1 MDFNQT
7 IEMVRQFH
15 QHIGAPIADKPQLLP
30 GKPREADFLAAR
42 IANLGRL
49 ARRGAGGDSFLERL
63 ALALEELA
71 EWAAA
76 HAKQDLVAAADAW
89 ADRAYVL
96 MGDAV
101 ACGLPAQELFEEI
114 HRSNM
119 TKQYGVRTGVGKAYR
134 GAGYEAPKIRRILDA
149 AETLEE
155 LHEFLALDEDDE
167 DEDGD

>member
-1 MDFNQT
+1 MDLNQT
-7 IEMVRQFH
+7 TEMVRQFH

-30 GKPREADFLAAR
+30 GKPREADFIGAR

-49 ARRGAGGDSFLERL
+49 ARRGAGNDPFLERL

-71 EWAAA
+71 EWAMA
-76 HAKQDLVAAADAW
+76 HVNQDLVAAADAW

-101 ACGLPAQELFEEI
+101 ACGLPAQELFEEV

-119 TKQYGVRTGVGKAYR
+119 TKQYGVRTGVGKAYH
-134 GAGYEAPKIRRILDA
+134 GTGYEPPRILEVLEGHHGQEPDA
-149 AETLEE
+149 D
-155 LHEFLALDEDDE
+155 H
-167 DEDGD
+167 

>member
-1 MDFNQT
+1 MSLAET
-7 IEMVRQFH
+7 AKMVHQFH
-15 QHIGAPIADKPQLLP
+15 QHIGAPIADKPQLLS
-30 GKPREADFLAAR
+30 GKPREADFIGAR

-49 ARRGAGGDSFLERL
+49 ARRGADKDPFLERL

-71 EWAAA
+71 EWTMA
-76 HAKQDLVAAADAW
+76 HVEQDLVAAADAW

-101 ACGLPAQELFEEI
+101 ACGLPAQELFAEV

-134 GAGYEAPKIRRILDA
+134 GIQYEPPRIR
-149 AETLEE
+149 EVLEA
-155 LHEFLALDEDDE
+155 HT
-167 DEDGD
+167 

>member
-1 MDFNQT
+1 MSLT
-7 IEMVRQFH
+7 ETVRLVHQFH

-30 GKPREADFLAAR
+30 CKPREADFIGAR

-49 ARRGAGGDSFLERL
+49 ARRGADNDPFLERL

-71 EWAAA
+71 EWAMA
-76 HAKQDLVAAADAW
+76 HVNQDLVAAADAW

-96 MGDAV
+96 FGDAV
-101 ACGLPAQELFEEI
+101 ACGLPAQELFEEV

-134 GAGYEAPKIRRILDA
+134 GTGYEPPRI
-149 AETLEE
+149 AEILGT
-155 LHEFLALDEDDE
+155 HND
-167 DEDGD
+167 